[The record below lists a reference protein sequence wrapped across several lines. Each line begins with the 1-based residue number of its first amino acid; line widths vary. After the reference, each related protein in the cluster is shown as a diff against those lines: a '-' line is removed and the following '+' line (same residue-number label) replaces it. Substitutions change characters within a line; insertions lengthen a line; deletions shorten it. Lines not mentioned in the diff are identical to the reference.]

1 MSKFNYEDWLEEY
14 SQIKGG
20 GRVDLGITH
29 KKYFLTQLVLNPLKK
44 TLHHLNNL

>member
-14 SQIKGG
+14 NQIKGG

-29 KKYFLTQLVLNPLKK
+29 KKIFFNSISFKSIKK